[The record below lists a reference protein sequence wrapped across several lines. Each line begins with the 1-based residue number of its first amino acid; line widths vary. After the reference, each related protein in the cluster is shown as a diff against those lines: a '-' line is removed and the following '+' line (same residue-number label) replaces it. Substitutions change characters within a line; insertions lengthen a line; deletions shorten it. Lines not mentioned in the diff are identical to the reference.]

1 MSTLEPAAQ
10 SKPPGGF
17 KLWLSQLQMKHG
29 RKLVIALP
37 YIWLILLF
45 LLPFLIVFKISL
57 AEMARAIPPYT
68 ELMEWADGQLSI
80 TLNLGNF
87 LQLTDDPL
95 YFDAYLQ
102 SLQVAAISTI
112 CCLLIGYPLAWAV
125 AHSKPSTRN
134 ILLLLVIL
142 PSWTSFLIRVY
153 AWMGILKNNGVLNN
167 FLLWLGVID
176 QPLTILH
183 TNFAVYIGIVYA
195 YVPFMVLPIYTALI
209 RIDYSL
215 VEAALDLGA
224 RPLKTFFTV
233 IMPLTKGGIIAGSM
247 LVFIPAVG
255 EFVIPELLGG
265 PDSIMIGR
273 VLWQEFFNNRDWPV
287 ASAVAIIM
295 LLLLIVP
302 IMWFHKHQQK
312 MRGRTRMNNLPVV
325 RSPWR
330 IVILLL
336 GFTFLY
342 APMLMLVIYSFNSSK
357 LVTVWAGWSTRWYGE
372 LLRDDAMMSAVGL
385 SLTIAACAATAAAIL
400 GTIAAVVLV
409 RFGRFRGSNGFAFM
423 ITAPLVMP
431 DVITGLSLLL
441 LFVALAH
448 AIGWPAD
455 RGMLTIWL
463 AHVTFCTA
471 YVAVVISSRLREL
484 DRSIEEAAM
493 DLGATPL
500 KVFFVITLP
509 MIMPAII
516 SGWLLAFTLS
526 LDDLVI
532 ASFVSGPGAT
542 TLPML
547 VFSSVRMGVNPEINA
562 LATLILGAVGIV
574 GFIAWYLMA
583 RAEKQRIRD
592 IQRARRG

>member
-1 MSTLEPAAQ
+1 MSTLEPPARI
-10 SKPPGGF
+10 SKPGGAA
-17 KLWLSQLQMKHG
+17 LWLARMQMKHG

-68 ELMEWADGQLSI
+68 DLLEWADGQLSI

-95 YFDAYLQ
+95 YFEAYLQ
-102 SLQVAAISTI
+102 SLQIAGISTI
-112 CCLLIGYPLAWAV
+112 CCLLLGYPLAWAV

-153 AWMGILKNNGVLNN
+153 AWMGILKNNGALNN
-167 FLLWLGVID
+167 VLLWLGVID

-183 TNFAVYIGIVYA
+183 TNLAVYIGIVYA
-195 YVPFMVLPIYTALI
+195 YLPFMVLPIYTALT

-215 VEAALDLGA
+215 VEASLDLGA
-224 RPLKTFFTV
+224 RPLKTFFSIIV
-233 IMPLTKGGIIAGSM
+233 PLTKGGIIAGSM

-312 MRGRTRMNNLPVV
+312 KCGGARMNNLPVV

-330 IVILLL
+330 ILILVL

-372 LLRDDAMMSAVGL
+372 LFRDTAMMSAVGL
-385 SLTIAACAATAAAIL
+385 SLTIAACAATMAVVL
-400 GTIAAVVLV
+400 GTIAAVVMV
-409 RFGRFRGSNGFAFM
+409 RFGRFRGANGFAFM

-441 LFVALAH
+441 LFVALGH
-448 AIGWPAD
+448 AIGWPSD

-471 YVAVVISSRLREL
+471 YVAVVIASRLREL

-493 DLGATPL
+493 DLGAAPL

-509 MIMPAII
+509 MIMPAVI

-562 LATLILGAVGIV
+562 LATLILGVVGIV